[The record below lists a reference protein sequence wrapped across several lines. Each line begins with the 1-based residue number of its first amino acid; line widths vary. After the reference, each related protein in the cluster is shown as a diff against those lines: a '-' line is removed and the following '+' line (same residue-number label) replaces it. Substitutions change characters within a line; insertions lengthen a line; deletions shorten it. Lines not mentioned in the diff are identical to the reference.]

1 MTSQQ
6 TFLVFIIILLYSTL
20 DFAVFSCK
28 LPLHNGQSTMARTG
42 LRASAINI
50 SLVDFNR
57 SFTFGQNRKFIT
69 MEIRFPS
76 ALGDVSVREGQAG
89 PPVLRRRYPLLL
101 RSHAP

>member
-1 MTSQQ
+1 
-6 TFLVFIIILLYSTL
+6 
-20 DFAVFSCK
+20 
-28 LPLHNGQSTMARTG
+28 MARTG

-76 ALGDVSVREGQAG
+76 ALGAAWT
-89 PPVLRRRYPLLL
+89 
-101 RSHAP
+101 RSLGGWMYELTSSLDTKDRLEPSTANHGRP

>member
-1 MTSQQ
+1 MSS
-6 TFLVFIIILLYSTL
+6 LIILLYSTL

-28 LPLHNGQSTMARTG
+28 LPLHKSKSTMARTG

-76 ALGDVSVREGQAG
+76 ALGAAWT
-89 PPVLRRRYPLLL
+89 
-101 RSHAP
+101 RSLGGWMYELTSSLDTKDRLEPSTANHGRP